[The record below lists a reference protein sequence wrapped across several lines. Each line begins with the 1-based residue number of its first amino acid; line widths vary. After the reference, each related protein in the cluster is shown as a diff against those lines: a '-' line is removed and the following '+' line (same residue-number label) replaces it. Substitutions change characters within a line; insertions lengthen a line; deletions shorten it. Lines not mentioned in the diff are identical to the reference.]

1 MSVTKVTND
10 NIVDVSAELVSGTL
24 PALDASAVLNMP
36 TGESITESANDPAID
51 SDLGLGKLWLNTT
64 NGEMFVCTD
73 ATAGNNVWKNIAA
86 GDDHVTPPYSFQ
98 GTQSGWVTAGNAAD
112 NTFETYSLASNN
124 NAVASGSTLG
134 TVSEGPVIS
143 KSKTDM
149 YVMGGYVPGALI
161 TDVQK
166 VSFSTAAASS
176 TVNNLSVGKYCGGGA
191 SSELRGYQV
200 AGCDGHDHVEYQSHV
215 NDGDSADIGNLYQ
228 NEAGYA
234 TCMSGPTEVLTDIG
248 WYNLNAVHH
257 FSFANDATKTKHCD
271 MAGNGY
277 AQGGCSSTTHGYTAS
292 AHQWQTTVRKVG
304 FASGST
310 QINHST
316 LTVTN
321 QHSSAGCGTCS
332 ETHGYQNGG
341 YPTNG
346 NSTTHHIESWSFA
359 SESGVSH
366 IGNLTQKRAWS
377 VGAQI

>member
-24 PALDASAVLNMP
+24 PALDASAVLNMN

-73 ATAGNNVWKNIAA
+73 ATAGLNVWKNIAA
-86 GDDHVTPPYSFQ
+86 GDVHVTPPYSFQ
-98 GTQSGWVTAGNAAD
+98 GTQSGWVTAGSGVD
-112 NTFETYSLASNN
+112 NTVETYSLTSNN
-124 NAVASGSTLG
+124 NAVATGGTLG
-134 TVSEGPVIS
+134 TAVEGGMSS

-149 YVMGGYVPGALI
+149 YVMGGYVPGAL
-161 TDVQK
+161 TTAVQK
-166 VSFSTAAASS
+166 ISFSTAAPSA

-200 AGCDGHDHVEYQSHV
+200 AGLDHQRMVEYQSHV
-215 NDGDSADIGNLYQ
+215 TDGDSADIGNLYQ

-234 TCMSGPTEVLTDIG
+234 TCMSGPNEALTEVG
-248 WYNLNAVHH
+248 WYNYNYVHH
-257 FSFANDATKTKHCD
+257 FSFANESSKTKHCD
-271 MAGNGY
+271 MVGNGY
-277 AQGGCSSTTHGYTAS
+277 GQGGTSSTTHGYTAS
-292 AHQWQTTVRKVG
+292 AHQWRTTVRKVG

-310 QINHST
+310 QTVHST
-316 LTVTN
+316 LTVTD
-321 QHSSAGCGTCS
+321 QMGSAGCGTCS

-341 YPTNG
+341 YHDNG
-346 NSTTHHIESWSFA
+346 NSTINYIESWSFA

-366 IGNLTQKRAWS
+366 IGNLTQRRAWS

>member
-161 TDVQK
+161 TDV
-166 VSFSTAAASS
+166 
-176 TVNNLSVGKYCGGGA
+176 
-191 SSELRGYQV
+191 
-200 AGCDGHDHVEYQSHV
+200 
-215 NDGDSADIGNLYQ
+215 
-228 NEAGYA
+228 
-234 TCMSGPTEVLTDIG
+234 
-248 WYNLNAVHH
+248 
-257 FSFANDATKTKHCD
+257 
-271 MAGNGY
+271 
-277 AQGGCSSTTHGYTAS
+277 
-292 AHQWQTTVRKVG
+292 
-304 FASGST
+304 
-310 QINHST
+310 
-316 LTVTN
+316 
-321 QHSSAGCGTCS
+321 
-332 ETHGYQNGG
+332 
-341 YPTNG
+341 
-346 NSTTHHIESWSFA
+346 
-359 SESGVSH
+359 
-366 IGNLTQKRAWS
+366 
-377 VGAQI
+377 